1 MATVWMTIQD
11 ARKKWGM
18 SYSGVFKAALKRDIP
33 IKRAA
38 VKPGGPEVAWIDV
51 DAFQRVY
58 VDEVNVPDSEIGQKW
73 LLNHQAEAIIGVKSS
88 TIDTLIA
95 EGRLRYRRVIYGPRK
110 LVRRIVL
117 REDAERVRDER
128 DRLKAERRQLARMP
142 KIKMPKPERQLLPK
156 VDRMAIW
163 LRVAKESERRHDEE
177 SERELPQD
185 LIARRALA
193 VRLLTTPQLIDL
205 SQNPYYVGHLT
216 ERMVDDM
223 EARIL
228 SGEVTLTA
236 DRLPIRR
243 RVEDGNR
250 ASQHY
255 VYSPVGPDGTFMRV
269 ASR

>member
-18 SYSGVFKAALKRDIP
+18 SYSGVFKAALKREVP
-33 IKRAA
+33 IRRAA
-38 VKPGGPEVAWIDV
+38 IKPGGPEVAWIDV

-58 VDEVNVPDSEIGQKW
+58 VDEVNVPESEIGQKW
-73 LLNHQAEAIIGVKSS
+73 LLNHQAEAVIGVKSS

-95 EGRLRYRRVIYGPRK
+95 EGRLRYRRVIHGPRK

-128 DRLKAERRQLARMP
+128 DRMKAERRQLARMR
-142 KIKMPKPERQLLPK
+142 KIPLPKPEKKLMTK
-156 VDRMAIW
+156 VDRMEIW

-193 VRLLTTPQLIDL
+193 VRLLTTPTLIDL
-205 SQNPYYVGHLT
+205 TANPYYVGHLT

-255 VYSPVGPDGTFMRV
+255 VYASVGQDRTFVRI

>member
-1 MATVWMTIQD
+1 MTIQD

-18 SYSGVFKAALKRDIP
+18 SYSGVFKAALKREVP
-33 IKRAA
+33 IRRAA

-58 VDEVNVPDSEIGQKW
+58 VDDVHVSDCEIGNKW

-88 TIDTLIA
+88 TIDVLIA
-95 EGRLRYRRVIYGPRK
+95 EGRLRYRRVIHGPRK

-117 REDAERVRDER
+117 REDAERIRDER
-128 DRLKAERRQLARMP
+128 ERMKAERRELARMP
-142 KIKMPKPERQLLPK
+142 KIKLPKPERQPLPK

-163 LRVAKESERRHDEE
+163 LMVAKESERRHDEE
-177 SERELPQD
+177 SERDLPQD

-193 VRLLTTPQLIDL
+193 VRLLTTPTLVDL
-205 SQNPYYVGHLT
+205 SPNPYYVGHLT
-216 ERMVDDM
+216 ERLVDDM

-255 VYSPVGPDGTFMRV
+255 VYSPVGPDRTFVRI

>member
-18 SYSGVFKAALKRDIP
+18 SYSGVFKAALKRDVP
-33 IKRAA
+33 IKRQP
-38 VKPGGPEVAWIDV
+38 KTIGGPDVAWIDV

-58 VDEVNVPDSEIGQKW
+58 VDEVNVPESEIGGKW
-73 LLNHQAEAIIGVKSS
+73 LLNHQAEAVIGVRSS

-95 EGRLRYRRVIYGPRK
+95 EGRLRYRRVILGPRK

-117 REDAERVRDER
+117 REDAERIRDER
-128 DRLKAERRQLARMP
+128 DRMKAERRELAKLP
-142 KIKMPKPERQLLPK
+142 KIKLPKPERQLLPK
-156 VDRMAIW
+156 IDRMAIW

-193 VRLLTTPQLIDL
+193 VRLLTTPTLIDL
-205 SQNPYYVGHLT
+205 SPNPYYVGHLT
-216 ERMVDDM
+216 ERLVDEM

-228 SGEVTLTA
+228 SGEVTITA

-255 VYSPVGPDGTFMRV
+255 VYSPIGQDRTFVRI

>member
-255 VYSPVGPDGTFMRV
+255 VYASVGQDRTFVRV

>member
-1 MATVWMTIQD
+1 MASWMTIQN

-18 SYSGVFKAALKRDIP
+18 SYSGVFKAALKRDVP
-33 IKRAA
+33 IRRAA

-73 LLNHQAEAIIGVKSS
+73 LLNHQAEAVIGVKSS
-88 TIDTLIA
+88 TIKVLIA
-95 EGRLRYRRVIYGPRK
+95 EGRLRYRRVILGPRK
-110 LVRRIVL
+110 LLRRIVL
-117 REDAERVRDER
+117 REDAERIRDER
-128 DRLKAERRQLARMP
+128 DRM
-142 KIKMPKPERQLLPK
+142 KPERQPLPK

-185 LIARRALA
+185 LIALRALA
-193 VRLLTTPQLIDL
+193 VRLLTTPTFIDL
-205 SQNPYYVGHLT
+205 SNNPYYVGHLT
-216 ERMVDDM
+216 ERLVDDM

-228 SGEVTLTA
+228 SGEVTITA

-243 RVEDGNR
+243 RVEDANR

-255 VYSPVGPDGTFMRV
+255 VYASVGQDRTFVRV
-269 ASR
+269 ASY

>member
-18 SYSGVFKAALKRDIP
+18 SYSGVFKAALKREVP
-33 IKRAA
+33 IRRAA
-38 VKPGGPEVAWIDV
+38 IKPGGPEVAWIDV

-58 VDEVNVPDSEIGQKW
+58 VDEVNVPESEIGQKW
-73 LLNHQAEAIIGVKSS
+73 LLNHQAEAVIGVKSS

-95 EGRLRYRRVIYGPRK
+95 EGRLRYRRVIHGPRK

-128 DRLKAERRQLARMP
+128 DRMKAERRQLARMR
-142 KIKMPKPERQLLPK
+142 KIPLPKPEKKLMTK
-156 VDRMAIW
+156 VDRMEIW

-185 LIARRALA
+185 LIARRELA
-193 VRLLTTPQLIDL
+193 VRLLTTPTLIDL
-205 SQNPYYVGHLT
+205 TANPYYVGHLT

-255 VYSPVGPDGTFMRV
+255 VYASVGQDRTFVRV
-269 ASR
+269 ASC